1 MKLRI
6 GNACWHALLNPEL
19 IKRFWKAAIRGYHF
33 MRVAPENYP
42 FVSFVE
48 ASLRT
53 TTTDEAECMRDLTP
67 MVMIESQF
75 FPIDGQRAAEG
86 VWRIL
91 EEHQD
96 AGALSK
102 SITRADV
109 EEVVQ
114 QDLVQEA
121 WAEMSQTDEVK
132 RNLERL
138 QPVIERVGY

>member
-42 FVSFVE
+42 FVRFVE
-48 ASLRT
+48 ARLRT
-53 TTTDEAECMRDLTP
+53 NNPDEAECMRDLTP
-67 MVMIESQF
+67 MVMMESQF
-75 FPIDGQRAAEG
+75 FPIDGQLAAEG

-96 AGALSK
+96 PGAVKVNHARRRGRGGAAGS
-102 SITRADV
+102 RARSLGGNVPD
-109 EEVVQ
+109 
-114 QDLVQEA
+114 
-121 WAEMSQTDEVK
+121 
-132 RNLERL
+132 
-138 QPVIERVGY
+138 